1 MFARYPDTALLAVE
15 RVEGI
20 EMSEDDITQLDALKC
35 RCLNSAVQMGVDSAK
50 DPWRAVAR
58 ATDHYSVGAG
68 EIKYLARFLRRIDV
82 AIGEYRDANV
92 RLDVAYGVV
101 LRRAVVEVRARA
113 AVDGERRNAAAF
125 GDARDVDAVAV
136 LPVPAGADLERHRH
150 IDRTHHGIEDARHEG
165 CVAEQ
170 RRTARAATDLFRRTS
185 HVQIDD
191 VGTECHVGARGLR
204 QRTRVGTGELHDA
217 RCGLA
222 LVIHAMARLGRVPQP
237 LVGADHLGGRQSGA
251 EPAAENAERPIGYA
265 RHRREHHARGE
276 CVAADPQ
283 RPLSLNA
290 WRDHLRR

>member
-35 RCLNSAVQMGVDSAK
+35 RRRNSVVQVGVDSAK

-58 ATDHYSVGAG
+58 AADHYSVGAG

-82 AIGEYRDANV
+82 AIGENRDANA
-92 RLDVAYGVV
+92 RSDVANGVV

-113 AVDGERRNAAAF
+113 AVDGERRDTASLGN
-125 GDARDVDAVAV
+125 ARDVDAVAV
-136 LPVPAGADLERHRH
+136 LAVPPGADLERYRH
-150 IDRTHHGIEDARHEG
+150 IHGSHHGIEDACDER

-170 RRTARAATDLFRRTS
+170 RRTARAPTHLLRRAS

-217 RCGLA
+217 
-222 LVIHAMARLGRVPQP
+222 
-237 LVGADHLGGRQSGA
+237 
-251 EPAAENAERPIGYA
+251 
-265 RHRREHHARGE
+265 
-276 CVAADPQ
+276 
-283 RPLSLNA
+283 
-290 WRDHLRR
+290 